1 MDYNN
6 MTGVSVPAIIRLIS
20 MRISRWVAPYAL
32 GLACA
37 ASIQAF
43 AAPADDIKEA
53 TKLYQS
59 GKLDQA
65 LSKVN
70 AALVQQPK
78 DAQGRFIK
86 GLIYTEQK
94 RTADAI
100 QVFTGLTE
108 DFPELP
114 EPYNNL
120 AVLYAGQGNYDKAKA
135 ALELAIHTHP
145 AYATAYENLGDVYA
159 QLARRSYDKALQLDK
174 NNAGVQTKMAMV
186 KDLFSAPKSAA
197 PEATK
202 AAPVAVATAPAK
214 AEPSKAAPPAK
225 AEPPKAEPTKAEPVK
240 VEPSKAESA
249 KTAAGN
255 ADAQVAAAVAAW
267 AKAWAAKDVPN
278 YLAAYASDFTPPE
291 GMTRAAWEA
300 QRKERIDRAK
310 SITVDAKI
318 IKIAY
323 TGNEATVTL
332 RQNYRS
338 DAIKSDNTKVLKMV
352 RSGDKWFIRSER
364 AAK

>member
-1 MDYNN
+1 MPLRSSSRFAAWAFASALSLGF
-6 MTGVSVPAIIRLIS
+6 MIPAPVS
-20 MRISRWVAPYAL
+20 
-32 GLACA
+32 
-37 ASIQAF
+37 

-59 GKLDQA
+59 GKFDQA
-65 LSKVN
+65 LTKVN
-70 AALVQQPK
+70 GALAQQPK

-100 QVFTGLTE
+100 QIFTGLTE
-108 DFPELP
+108 DYPELP

-174 NNAGVQTKMAMV
+174 NNPGVQTKMAMV
-186 KDLFSAPKSAA
+186 KDLFSAPKSASTE
-197 PEATK
+197 PVK
-202 AAPVAVATAPAK
+202 SAPVAVATAPVK
-214 AEPSKAAPPAK
+214 AEPAKVTPPAK
-225 AEPPKAEPTKAEPVK
+225 AEPVKADPAKAEPAKSEP
-240 VEPSKAESA
+240 A
-249 KTAAGN
+249 KPAAAGN

-267 AKAWAAKDVPN
+267 AKAWAAKDVAG
-278 YLAAYASDFTPPE
+278 YLAAYASDFTPPD

-300 QRKERIDRAK
+300 QRKERIERAK
-310 SITVDAKI
+310 SISVEAKI
-318 IKIAY
+318 VKTAFA
-323 TGNEATVTL
+323 GNVATVTI
-332 RQNYRS
+332 RQAYRS
-338 DAIKSDNTKVLKMV
+338 DTVKSDNTKTLVMV

>member
-6 MTGVSVPAIIRLIS
+6 MTGDSVPSNARLIS
-20 MRISRWVAPYAL
+20 MRFARWTSLSAF
-32 GLACA
+32 GLALF
-37 ASIQAF
+37 ASLTVA
-43 AAPADDIKEA
+43 AAPADDVKEA

-59 GKLDQA
+59 GKFDQA
-65 LSKVN
+65 LTKIN
-70 AALVQQPK
+70 AALAQQPK

-100 QVFTGLTE
+100 QIFTGLTE
-108 DFPELP
+108 DYPELP

-145 AYATAYENLGDVYA
+145 AYSTAYENLGDVYA

-186 KDLFSAPKSAA
+186 KDLFSAPKSSTQDTAKV
-197 PEATK
+197 P
-202 AAPVAVATAPAK
+202 PVAVAVAPTKPEPAKSTPPAKTEPAKPEPAKVEPPKTEPAK
-214 AEPSKAAPPAK
+214 ATP
-225 AEPPKAEPTKAEPVK
+225 
-240 VEPSKAESA
+240 
-249 KTAAGN
+249 GN
-255 ADAQVAAAVAAW
+255 SDSQVAAAIAAW
-267 AKAWAAKDVPN
+267 AKAWAAKDVPG
-278 YLAAYASDFTPPE
+278 YLAAYASDFTPPD
-291 GMTRAAWEA
+291 GMARAAWEA
-300 QRKERIDRAK
+300 QRKERIERAK
-310 SITVDAKI
+310 SISVEAKI
-318 IKIAY
+318 VKIAY
-323 TGNEATVTL
+323 AGNDATVTI
-332 RQNYRS
+332 RQAYRS
-338 DAIKSDNTKVLKMV
+338 DTVKSDNTKTLVMV